1 MRGNVLGVEAAPV
14 DAGEHVGAGAGM
26 TVKYRDADRLNLR
39 QDNLYLA
46 GGSAS
51 AREYSA
57 ARNHAKPSADWAVS

>member
-1 MRGNVLGVEAAPV
+1 
-14 DAGEHVGAGAGM
+14 M